1 MGRYILG
8 VATIFSPLLT
18 SVTAVVYN
26 DWKSI
31 LASHFH
37 PLVAGLIA
45 SISIG
50 GVGLGVICIVGWV
63 VWRVFTGRRRNRI
76 TKYFCEDAEGF
87 SKAMEGLRIEINR
100 EIESYRE
107 CIKKKTS
114 HKYDYSRW
122 DQLVFL
128 CQLAINNNNL
138 FKFDKKIDK
147 WLQRN
152 SEFSVVSALRDPVIS
167 GYERIQEL
175 LSNPANRHYE
185 CIHRAEEM
193 AMDVQN
199 RHLNQFIGSLS
210 NL

>member
-18 SVTAVVYN
+18 SVTAAVYD

-31 LASHFH
+31 LASHFN

-50 GVGLGVICIVGWV
+50 GVGLVVICLVGWV

-76 TKYFCEDAEGF
+76 TKYFIEDAKGF
-87 SKAMEGLRIEINR
+87 AKAMEGLRIEINR
-100 EIESYRE
+100 EIESYRD

-138 FKFDKKIDK
+138 FKDDKNIDK

-152 SEFSVVSALRDPVIS
+152 SEFSVVRALRDPIIS

-175 LSNPANRHYE
+175 LSNPANRNYE

-193 AMDVQN
+193 ASDVQN